1 MKKVYE
7 NPELRVVRVALE
19 DVIATSIGL
28 KLGGIQNDERPI
40 SVNKDFTTI

>member
-19 DVIATSIGL
+19 DVIATSGL
-28 KLGGIQNDERPI
+28 KNGGVFSERNPI
-40 SVNKDFTTI
+40 SVKDGFTTI